1 MFHCFDIVSV
11 PRYKSPSSSSNL
23 GDIPTLCARLCALS
37 TRSSLLHLCLS
48 NTMLIGE
55 LSIQYYLEESGS
67 SSLNPPRDAVEAR
80 GKFASSGRSKGNE
93 NRFWHGT
100 RRTCNLGDKDKTR
113 LCSSSQCS
121 LCSII
126 RNSFDVSVCKAR
138 TGWSRLISFFYC
150 RKRQTLLT
158 WIRM

>member
-23 GDIPTLCARLCALS
+23 GDIPTLCARLCTLS

-67 SSLNPPRDAVEAR
+67 SSMNPPRDAVEAR

-93 NRFWHGT
+93 NCFWHGT

-126 RNSFDVSVCKAR
+126 RNSFDVSACKA
-138 TGWSRLISFFYC
+138 G
-150 RKRQTLLT
+150 
-158 WIRM
+158 